1 MKMNL
6 MRMYMPKSFVFSK
19 IKTCQTEDNVDM
31 SRYQS
36 RSTSALRGN
45 NSGIETSIPLT
56 YLFFILLETYNSK
69 IQKARGSSHY
79 LL

>member
-1 MKMNL
+1 
-6 MRMYMPKSFVFSK
+6 MPKSFVLSK

-45 NSGIETSIPLT
+45 NSGIETSISLT
-56 YLFFILLETYNSK
+56 YLSFILFETYNSK
-69 IQKARGSSHY
+69 TKKRAEARITY
-79 LL
+79 YDADLCFR

>member
-1 MKMNL
+1 
-6 MRMYMPKSFVFSK
+6 MPKSFVLSN

-45 NSGIETSIPLT
+45 NSGIEKT
-56 YLFFILLETYNSK
+56 ETYNS
-69 IQKARGSSHY
+69 
-79 LL
+79 

>member
-1 MKMNL
+1 
-6 MRMYMPKSFVFSK
+6 MPKSFVLSN

-36 RSTSALRGN
+36 RSTSALREN

-56 YLFFILLETYNSK
+56 YLS
-69 IQKARGSSHY
+69 Y
-79 LL
+79 LQ